1 MTTEK
6 QREAAR
12 KNIRKAQAVFRT
24 QDADEPEHSQRV
36 ARRG

>member
-12 KNIRKAQAVFRT
+12 KNIRKTQAVFRT
-24 QDADEPEHSQRV
+24 QDVGDTDRD
-36 ARRG
+36 

>member
-12 KNIRKAQAVFRT
+12 KNIRKAQSVFRT
-24 QDADEPEHSQRV
+24 QDVGDPDRD
-36 ARRG
+36 